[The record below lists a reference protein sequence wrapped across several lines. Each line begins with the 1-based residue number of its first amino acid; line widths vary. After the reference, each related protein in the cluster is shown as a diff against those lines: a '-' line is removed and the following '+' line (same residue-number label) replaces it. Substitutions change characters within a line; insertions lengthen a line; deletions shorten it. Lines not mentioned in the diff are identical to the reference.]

1 MTDVVTGVAGFIGSH
16 LAGRLLADGHDVVGI
31 DCFTD
36 YYAPARKRAN
46 IANLLAHPR
55 FRLAELDLA
64 EADIR
69 DQVTGAACVYHLAA
83 QPGVRGSW
91 GSGFAPYVRNNIV
104 VTQRLLETVRDSG
117 ARLVFASS
125 SSVYGEAEPGLTGED
140 RVLRPVSPY
149 GVTKLCSEQL
159 VMAYRRAAGVDARC
173 VRYFTVYG
181 PRQRPDMAFSRF
193 IEAAMLGEAI
203 DLYGDG
209 EQTRDFTFVA
219 DAVDATVKAGQV
231 VDPGD
236 AIFNVG
242 GGSNGSVRRVL
253 KILEGILGRRVA
265 VRTLPPQPGDV
276 RHTGADLTRAR
287 EVLGWQPAV
296 SLEDGLRAQVEA
308 ARELGR

>member
-1 MTDVVTGVAGFIGSH
+1 VTDVVTGVAGFIGSH

-36 YYAPARKRAN
+36 YYDPATKRAN
-46 IANLLAHPR
+46 VATLIPHPR

-64 EADIR
+64 EDDVR
-69 DQVTGAACVYHLAA
+69 DQVAGASCVYHLAA

-91 GSGFAPYVRNNIV
+91 GPGFAPYVRNNIV
-104 VTQRLLETVRDSG
+104 ATQRLLETIRGTDT
-117 ARLVFASS
+117 RLVFASS
-125 SSVYGEAEPGLTGED
+125 SSVYGEAEAGLTGED
-140 RVLRPVSPY
+140 RALRPVSPY

-159 VMAYRRAAGVDARC
+159 VMAYRRAVGVDARC

-193 IEAAMLGEAI
+193 IEAASRGEAV
-203 DLYGDG
+203 DVYGDG

-219 DAVDATVKAGQV
+219 DAVDATIKAGQV
-231 VDPGD
+231 SDAGD

-242 GGSNGSVRRVL
+242 GGSNASVRRIL
-253 KILEGILGRRVA
+253 SILEGLLGRQVE

-276 RHTGADLTRAR
+276 RHTGADLSRAR
-287 EVLGWQPAV
+287 EVLGWRPAV

-308 ARELGR
+308 SGQPG